1 MNLQKLHNRIVTGTF
16 GTLFLLL
23 PLVFTSV
30 NEELFEFNKML
41 VVYAVALVLVCCWI
55 SKIIL
60 TKTFSWKRSA
70 LDIPLVLFVISQ
82 FLSTIF
88 SMHPR
93 TSLFGYYTRFNGGFF
108 SVMAYTSI
116 YWMWIQLTKPKD
128 VGKYIRML
136 LIGGVIAALFA
147 FPEHFG
153 HSISCLMFTSHSDP
167 VKGFVIGNF
176 DVSCW
181 VQDVQSRIFGS
192 FGQPNWLA
200 AYMIML
206 MPIALTQLFVRIKA
220 RSILEDTHQQELRGK
235 LTTLATLAL
244 FAAVLIFTQS
254 RSGVA
259 ALFGEIGMG
268 IALLGASFVVLKQ
281 KKQST
286 RPIGTMITACVG
298 SFALVVLIA
307 FVSNSPLTARFTNM
321 LARFEKKPAASQTS
335 SAAAP
340 AGTQL
345 EVGGSES
352 GAIRSIVWNGAL
364 KVFLRYPILGSGVET
379 FAYSYYRDR
388 PAAHNLVSEW
398 DFLYNK
404 AHNEFLNYLATTG
417 IVGLSA
423 YMALLIAATLI
434 PLIGAWKL
442 LQQDTKTPNR
452 WYHIL
457 VLGALSIGVVGISIS
472 NFFGFSTVVVSLL
485 LFLFPAFAHSV
496 MHLADPEHD
505 DAAMN
510 GSMDQWVAIGVVVLI
525 TLLPLFFIWKLW
537 HADTRYKY
545 GKDAMAQNNI
555 QVAFPSLQEAVT
567 ALPGEPTYHDE
578 LSSVAATA
586 AVALAR
592 TGDATGSGYMKNLAL
607 QESQLTLEQNPVH
620 ILFYKT
626 RLKVLLTLAAMD
638 PSLYTTAETLLSKVH
653 ELSPTDPRLIYYQ
666 GLLAQQRGDNATFE
680 AKLLEAI
687 KLKANDELVR
697 NSLAQ
702 YYEQTKQP
710 AKALEQYQYMVQ
722 FINPN
727 NMIAQ
732 DKIASLS
739 AKKK

>member
-1 MNLQKLHNRIVTGTF
+1 MNLQKLHNYLVTGSI

-41 VVYAVALVLVCCWI
+41 VVYAVALVLLFCWV
-55 SKIIL
+55 SKLIL
-60 TKTFSWKRSA
+60 TKTLTWKRTA
-70 LDIPLVLFVISQ
+70 FDIPLILFIASQ

-108 SVMAYTSI
+108 SVMAYASI

-128 VGKYIRML
+128 IAKYIRLL

-153 HSISCLMFTSHSDP
+153 HSISCLMFTSHNNP
-167 VKGFVIGNF
+167 TTGFVLGGF

-200 AYMIML
+200 AYMVML
-206 MPIALTQLFVRIKA
+206 IPIALTQFFVKVKSA
-220 RSILEDTHQQELRGK
+220 SILEDTHAKELRGK
-235 LTTLATLAL
+235 LTTLATVGL
-244 FAAVLIFTQS
+244 FSSVLIFTQS

-259 ALFGEIGMG
+259 ALFGEMLVG
-268 IALLGASFVVLKQ
+268 IALLGVSFFMLKG
-281 KKQST
+281 KNPFTKQVPT
-286 RPIGTMITACVG
+286 ILAACGT
-298 SFALVVLIA
+298 SLALVVLIA
-307 FVSNSPLTARFTNM
+307 IISNSPLTSRFTGF
-321 LARFEKKPAASQTS
+321 LQRFEKKPATTQTTET
-335 SAAAP
+335 AP

-352 GAIRSIVWNGAL
+352 GAIRSIVWNGAI
-364 KVFLRYPILGSGVET
+364 KVFMRYPILGSGVET

-417 IVGLSA
+417 IVGFST
-423 YMALLIAATLI
+423 YILLLVAATLI

-442 LQQDTKTPNR
+442 IHSDDRSHNHV
-452 WYHIL
+452 YHVL
-457 VLGALSIGVVGISIS
+457 LLGALSIGVIGISIS

-485 LFLFPAFAHSV
+485 LFLFPAFAYSV
-496 MHLADPEHD
+496 IHTHD
-505 DAAMN
+505 REREEAVMS
-510 GSMDQWVAIGVVVLI
+510 GSMDQWVGVGVVALI

-537 HADTRYKY
+537 NADTRYKY
-545 GKDAMAQNNI
+545 GKDAFAQNNI
-555 QVAFPSLQEAVT
+555 QVAFPALQEAVS

-586 AVALAR
+586 AFALAR
-592 TGDATGSGYMKNLAL
+592 NGDATGSGYMKNLAL

-626 RLKVLLTLAAMD
+626 RLKVLLTLAALD
-638 PSLYTTAETLLSKVH
+638 PSLYTTAETLLTKVR
-653 ELSPTDPRLIYYQ
+653 ELSPTDPRLLYYQ
-666 GLLAQQRGDNATFE
+666 GLLAQQRGDNTTFE

-687 KLKANDELVR
+687 KLKSNDELVR

-710 AKALEQYQYMVQ
+710 AKALEQYKYMVQ

-739 AKKK
+739 GKKK